1 MVSIERA
8 EALGHI
14 RHDLAKPRLRW
25 RSIVGRVLIHL
36 LLGGGAILMLA
47 PFFWLVSS
55 SLKTP
60 QQIYVFPPVWIPSP
74 VQWENYPTVIRE
86 LPFMLYTRNTMII
99 TIPALIGQVL
109 TSSLAAYGFARL
121 RFPGRDFAFGALLAT
136 LMLPYAVTLIPVYI
150 MFKMFGWLGTY
161 LPLIVP
167 FWFGGGA
174 FNVFLL
180 RQFFLSI
187 PDELEEAALLDGA
200 GYVTIYARIILPL
213 SVPALIVVGI
223 FSFLGHWNDF
233 LAPLIYLN
241 DFQTWTLAM
250 GVVLLK
256 NSAIGQRD
264 TTNLLMAMSTM
275 MIAPIIVIFF
285 VAQRAFIQ
293 GIVLTGLKG

>member
-1 MVSIERA
+1 MQSAAATPLAGLPVRA
-8 EALGHI
+8 RRTPLN
-14 RHDLAKPRLRW
+14 R
-25 RSIVGRVLIHL
+25 IVGRAVVHVV
-36 LLGGGAILMLA
+36 LGGGALLMLT
-47 PFFWLVSS
+47 PFFWLVTS
-55 SLKTP
+55 SLKSP
-60 QQIYVFPPVWIPSP
+60 AEIYVFPPVWIPNP
-74 VQWENYPTVIRE
+74 IRLENYPAVIRE
-86 LPFMLYTRNTMII
+86 LPFLLYTRNTLVI
-99 TIPALIGQVL
+99 TIPAMVGQIL

-121 RFPGRDFAFGALLAT
+121 RFPGRDATFAALLAT

-150 MFKMFGWLGTY
+150 MFKAFGWLGTY

-180 RQFFLSI
+180 RQFFLTI

-200 GYVTIYARIILPL
+200 GYLTIYWKIILPL
-213 SVPALIVVGI
+213 STPALIVVGI
-223 FSFLGHWNDF
+223 FSFLYHWNDF

-241 DFQTWTLAM
+241 DFHTWTLAM

-256 NSAIGQRD
+256 GAAIGQRD

-275 MIAPIIVIFF
+275 MIFPIIVIFF

>member
-1 MVSIERA
+1 MASTVEMSGLSPIRRA
-8 EALGHI
+8 SRTGRA
-14 RHDLAKPRLRW
+14 PW
-25 RSIVGRVLIHL
+25 RRVVGRALVHLVL
-36 LLGGGAILMLA
+36 GVGAIGMLT

-55 SLKTP
+55 SLKPP
-60 QQIYVFPPVWIPSP
+60 QQIYVFPPQWLPNP
-74 VQWENYPTVIRE
+74 VMWQNYPEVVNE
-86 LPFMLYTRNTMII
+86 LPFLLYTRNTMII
-99 TIPALIGQVL
+99 TIPALLGQIL

-121 RFPGRDFAFGALLAT
+121 RFPGRDVAFGALLAT

-150 MFKMFGWLGTY
+150 MFKAFGWLGTY

-180 RQFFLSI
+180 RQFFLTI

-200 GYVTIYARIILPL
+200 GYLTIFRKIIWPL
-213 SVPALIVVGI
+213 STPALIVVGI
-223 FSFLGHWNDF
+223 FSFLYHWNDF

-241 DFQTWTLAM
+241 EFQTWTLAM

-256 NSAIGQRD
+256 GAAIGQRD

>member
-1 MVSIERA
+1 MATLEMTLPRPRGRA
-8 EALGHI
+8 FRRRI
-14 RHDLAKPRLRW
+14 
-25 RSIVGRVLIHL
+25 GRAFIHL
-36 LLGGGAILMLA
+36 VLGGGAILMLV

-55 SLKTP
+55 SLKPP
-60 QQIYVFPPVWIPSP
+60 QQIYVFPPQWIPNP
-74 VQWENYPTVIRE
+74 IRWDNYPEVVNE
-86 LPFMLYTRNTMII
+86 LPFLLYTRNTLII
-99 TIPALIGQVL
+99 TIPAMIGQIL

-121 RFPGRDFAFGALLAT
+121 RFPGRDIAFGALLTT

-150 MFKMFGWLGTY
+150 MFKEFGWLGTY

-180 RQFFLSI
+180 RQFFLTI

-200 GYVTIYARIILPL
+200 GYHTIFARIILPL
-213 SVPALIVVGI
+213 STPALIVVGI
-223 FSFLGHWNDF
+223 FSFLAHWNDF

-241 DFQTWTLAM
+241 DYQTWTLAM

-256 NSAIGQRD
+256 GSAIGQRD

-275 MIAPIIVIFF
+275 MIAPIILIFF
-285 VAQRAFIQ
+285 IAQRAFIQ

>member
-1 MVSIERA
+1 MERGVTLTA
-8 EALGHI
+8 HRVVRPAARRSGV
-14 RHDLAKPRLRW
+14 RRL
-25 RSIVGRVLIHL
+25 IGRALIHL
-36 LLGGGAILMLA
+36 VLGGGALLMLA

-55 SLKTP
+55 SLKSP
-60 QQIYVFPPVWIPSP
+60 AEIYVFPPVWIPHP
-74 VQWENYPTVIRE
+74 PRWDNYPAVVRE
-86 LPFMLYTRNTMII
+86 LPFLLYTRNTLVI
-99 TIPALIGQVL
+99 TIPAMVGQIL

-121 RFPGRDFAFGALLAT
+121 RFPGREAAFTALLAT

-150 MFKMFGWLGTY
+150 MFKAFGWLGTY

-174 FNVFLL
+174 FNIFLL

-200 GYVTIYARIILPL
+200 GYLTIYRRIILPL
-213 SVPALIVVGI
+213 STPALVVVGI
-223 FSFLGHWNDF
+223 FSFLYHWNDF

-241 DFQTWTLAM
+241 DFHTWTLAM

-256 NSAIGQRD
+256 GAAIGQRD

>member
-1 MVSIERA
+1 MSSLAQPRGT
-8 EALGHI
+8 ALPYPRDARRKTRV
-14 RHDLAKPRLRW
+14 RHAIGRGLAHLVLG
-25 RSIVGRVLIHL
+25 VGAVVM
-36 LLGGGAILMLA
+36 LM

-60 QQIYVFPPVWIPSP
+60 QQIYVFPPAWLPNP
-74 VQWENYPTVIRE
+74 VQWQNYPAVVTE
-86 LPFMLYTRNTMII
+86 LPFLLYTRNTLII
-99 TIPALIGQVL
+99 TIPSIIGQVL

-136 LMLPYAVTLIPVYI
+136 MMLPYAVTLIPVYI
-150 MFKMFGWLGTY
+150 MFKTFGWLGTY

-180 RQFFLSI
+180 RQFFLTI

-200 GYVTIYARIILPL
+200 GYLTIYRRIILPL
-213 SVPALIVVGI
+213 STPALIVVGI
-223 FSFLGHWNDF
+223 FSFLFHWNDF

-241 DFQTWTLAM
+241 DFHTWTLAM

-256 NSAIGQRD
+256 NAAIGQHD

-275 MIAPIIVIFF
+275 MVAPIIMIFF

>member
-1 MVSIERA
+1 
-8 EALGHI
+8 
-14 RHDLAKPRLRW
+14 
-25 RSIVGRVLIHL
+25 
-36 LLGGGAILMLA
+36 
-47 PFFWLVSS
+47 
-55 SLKTP
+55 
-60 QQIYVFPPVWIPSP
+60 
-74 VQWENYPTVIRE
+74 
-86 LPFMLYTRNTMII
+86 YTRNTLVI
-99 TIPALIGQVL
+99 TIPAMVGQIL

-121 RFPGRDFAFGALLAT
+121 RFPGREAAFTALLAT

-150 MFKMFGWLGTY
+150 MFKAFGWLGTY

-174 FNVFLL
+174 FNIFLL

-200 GYVTIYARIILPL
+200 GYLTIYRRIILPL
-213 SVPALIVVGI
+213 STPALVVVGI
-223 FSFLGHWNDF
+223 FSFLYHWNDF

-241 DFQTWTLAM
+241 DFHTWTLAM

-256 NSAIGQRD
+256 GAAIGQRD

-275 MIAPIIVIFF
+275 MITPIIVIFF

>member
-1 MVSIERA
+1 MQSAATAHLERA
-8 EALGHI
+8 
-14 RHDLAKPRLRW
+14 PLRA
-25 RSIVGRVLIHL
+25 RRTPLNRIVARVAIHL
-36 LLGGGAILMLA
+36 VLGGGAVLMLT
-47 PFFWLVSS
+47 PFFWLVTS
-55 SLKTP
+55 SLKSP
-60 QQIYVFPPVWIPSP
+60 AEIYVFPPVWIPNP
-74 VQWENYPTVIRE
+74 IRLENYPAVIRE
-86 LPFMLYTRNTMII
+86 LPFLLYTRNTLVI
-99 TIPALIGQVL
+99 TIPAMVGQIL

-121 RFPGRDFAFGALLAT
+121 RFPGRDAAFAALLAT

-150 MFKMFGWLGTY
+150 MFKAFGWLGTY

-180 RQFFLSI
+180 RQFFLTI

-200 GYVTIYARIILPL
+200 GYLTIYWKIILPL
-213 SVPALIVVGI
+213 STPALIVVGI
-223 FSFLGHWNDF
+223 FSFLYHWNDF

-241 DFQTWTLAM
+241 DFHTWTLAM

-256 NSAIGQRD
+256 GAAIGQRD

-275 MIAPIIVIFF
+275 MIFPIIVIFF